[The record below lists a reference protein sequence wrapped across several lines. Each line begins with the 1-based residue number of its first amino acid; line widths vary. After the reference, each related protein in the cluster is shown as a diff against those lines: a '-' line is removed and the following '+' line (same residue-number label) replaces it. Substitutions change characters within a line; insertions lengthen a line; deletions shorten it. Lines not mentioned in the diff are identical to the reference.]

1 MEAYGRAWKFSK
13 YVLVISKNISPNYIN
28 NVLWANQRISG
39 PGPHTGKDDS
49 WAENSGGKEPD
60 NPPTNLL
67 AVFFEFEYR

>member
-1 MEAYGRAWKFSK
+1 MPEICS
-13 YVLVISKNISPNYIN
+13 VISKNISPNYIN
-28 NVLWANQRISG
+28 NFLNQGISG
-39 PGPHTGKDDS
+39 PGAHTGKDDS